1 MPNFGF
7 PTFEPRQREDHLGQQ
22 RLLWT
27 PNLFRGPGGSSFRI
41 AEVDQ
46 SQCTQR
52 ADRKVVP
59 QVVNA
64 TSWTPKKN
72 DGFCWWFLSELSMG
86 WIHPWILAKNTKP
99 VAGLSAI
106 FSGMIQVGIWVTH
119 SSFAMF
125 ILGYFWSSWSP
136 CAMIIVYESGSSGIQ
151 GNHG

>member
-1 MPNFGF
+1 MVNPPYLPSCKLTHLDGWKKTTSCRLVFFWGNRSSLKHTFFCMFYSLPRRKYVQMFHSPPNIFF

-46 SQCTQR
+46 SQSTQR

-86 WIHPWILAKNTKP
+86 
-99 VAGLSAI
+99 
-106 FSGMIQVGIWVTH
+106 
-119 SSFAMF
+119 
-125 ILGYFWSSWSP
+125 
-136 CAMIIVYESGSSGIQ
+136 
-151 GNHG
+151 